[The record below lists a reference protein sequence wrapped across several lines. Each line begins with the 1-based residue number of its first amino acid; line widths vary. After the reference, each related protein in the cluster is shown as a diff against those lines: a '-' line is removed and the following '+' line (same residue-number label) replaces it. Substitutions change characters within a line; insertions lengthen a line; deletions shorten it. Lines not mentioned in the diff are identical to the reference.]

1 MHCFPSTPIGRLLL
15 CSNMLVAC
23 TTIDDSPF
31 EHLQIDEVQ
40 SGNLRFE
47 RLALT
52 ESIVGPAFASV
63 ADFDDDGRIDIAL
76 SLFGKIDGFQVPDGQ
91 VLMLEQ
97 GERWSDWTATPLLN
111 EEQHQKWPNGSEA
124 HDMDQDGDLDLIV
137 GGGFLTC
144 QLFPWTAPCG
154 SVFWLEQTESE
165 WILHDIVK
173 PGSDLFF
180 HHPLLMDVNGDL
192 REDILVVGESFA
204 GPFGSE
210 AYAEVRVYLATDEP
224 GSFEKEAT
232 VLAEGLGSLPQAWDV
247 DLDGDFDLVS
257 AEYFYQQ
264 GASYVWLENPG
275 VEDGDWH
282 RHVINDQSGPAIQFE
297 MVPDAFGDGIARGF
311 GSNHTNTE
319 KSSPDEEPSQLA
331 VYTPGAD
338 PRQPW
343 EETIIDRDFASI
355 AASNS
360 HAPGVFGTG
369 DIDGDGDVDLL
380 LSGDGDPVVKWYEQ
394 TAPGTFDVHILE
406 EGFPQ
411 AGVTRIVDIDQDG
424 RMDLIVTGYDHN
436 VLMLY
441 RQLDAE

>member
-1 MHCFPSTPIGRLLL
+1 MHTFSLVLLRRIVL
-15 CSNMLVAC
+15 PASFLVAC
-23 TTIDDSPF
+23 TTIDESPF

-47 RLALT
+47 RLAIT
-52 ESIVGPAFASV
+52 DSIVGPAFASI
-63 ADFDDDGRIDIAL
+63 ADFDADGRLDVAV
-76 SLFGKIDGFQVPDGQ
+76 SLFGKVDGFQIPDGQ
-91 VLMLEQ
+91 VLLLEQ
-97 GERWSDWTATPLLN
+97 GERWTDWNAKPLLGTD
-111 EEQHQKWPNGSEA
+111 QHQKWPNGSEA

-154 SVFWLEQTESE
+154 SVFWLEQTESD
-165 WILHDIVK
+165 WVMHDIVK

-180 HHPLLMDVNGDL
+180 HHPLLLDVNGDE
-192 REDILVVGESFA
+192 REDIVVVGESFR
-204 GPFGSE
+204 GPFGSQSH
-210 AYAEVRVYLATDEP
+210 AEVRVYLAQDEP
-224 GSFEKEAT
+224 GTFATEPT

-247 DLDGDFDLVS
+247 DADGDMDLVS
-257 AEYFYQQ
+257 AEYFYEQD
-264 GASYVWLENPG
+264 ASYVWLENPG
-275 VEDGDWH
+275 ANDADWK

-297 MVPDAFGDGIARGF
+297 MVPNAFGDGIARGF

-319 KSSPDEEPSQLA
+319 KSNPDLEASQLA
-331 VYTPGAD
+331 VFTPGDD
-338 PRQPW
+338 PTQPW
-343 EETIIDRDFASI
+343 EETIIDSDFASI
-355 AASNS
+355 PDPNS

-394 TAPGTFDVHILE
+394 TTPGEFQVHILE
-406 EGFPQ
+406 DNFPQ

-424 RMDLIVTGYDHN
+424 RMDLLVTSYDHN
-436 VLMLY
+436 VLMVY